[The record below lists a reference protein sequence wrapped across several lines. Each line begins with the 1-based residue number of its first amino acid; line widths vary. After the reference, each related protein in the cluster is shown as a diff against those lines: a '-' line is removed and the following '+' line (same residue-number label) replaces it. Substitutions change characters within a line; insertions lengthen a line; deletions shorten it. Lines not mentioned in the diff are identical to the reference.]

1 MRISVRVKPG
11 SKSGDRVVANDPYL
25 DVFLKEKPIDGRANE
40 ALIRLLRDYFNT
52 SANGV
57 RIISGFGSRIKIVE
71 IGGPE
76 GT

>member
-25 DVFLKEKPIDGRANE
+25 DVFLKEKPIDGKANE
-40 ALIRLLRDYFNT
+40 ALVRLLREHFGTAPD
-52 SANGV
+52 GV